1 MNLLRS
7 WLLVFVQALNLWL
20 PFVLGSLFQRISVP
34 GGPLSEK
41 PSGLPPY
48 SWDHTGLE
56 GAEE

>member
-41 PSGLPPY
+41 PSGLTPY
-48 SWDHTGLE
+48 SWDHTGL
-56 GAEE
+56 